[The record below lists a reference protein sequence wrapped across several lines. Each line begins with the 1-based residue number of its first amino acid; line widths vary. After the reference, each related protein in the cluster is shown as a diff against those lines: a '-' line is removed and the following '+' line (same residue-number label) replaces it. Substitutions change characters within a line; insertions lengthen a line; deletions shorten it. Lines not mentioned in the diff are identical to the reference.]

1 MKKPRLSPRRSRQ
14 LLIASLGLAF
24 LLLIAGWLLAP
35 PPADVSPAD
44 IGPLTITVPDS
55 DDDAP
60 SEPEP
65 FSPRAVA
72 CVICL
77 LLAAGS
83 LVLGYVQAFF
93 FYRCP
98 RCQGSL
104 LWVRGLLPAF
114 CPHCGEPL

>member
-14 LLIASLGLAF
+14 LLIASLGLAL

-44 IGPLTITVPDS
+44 IGSLTITVPDS
-55 DDDAP
+55 DAAP
-60 SEPEP
+60 SAPEP
-65 FSPRAVA
+65 LSPRAVA

-104 LWVRGLLPAF
+104 LWVRGLLPTF

>member
-14 LLIASLGLAF
+14 LLIASLGLAL

-60 SEPEP
+60 SEPEIG
-65 FSPRAVA
+65 RAHV
-72 CVICL
+72 
-77 LLAAGS
+77 
-83 LVLGYVQAFF
+83 
-93 FYRCP
+93 
-98 RCQGSL
+98 
-104 LWVRGLLPAF
+104 
-114 CPHCGEPL
+114 